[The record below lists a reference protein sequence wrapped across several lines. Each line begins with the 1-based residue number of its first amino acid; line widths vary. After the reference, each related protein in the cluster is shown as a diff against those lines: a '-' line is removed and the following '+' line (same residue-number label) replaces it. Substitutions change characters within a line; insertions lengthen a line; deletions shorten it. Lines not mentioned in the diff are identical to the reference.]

1 MSDFDL
7 FLQEL
12 GDVKPLKQQPQ
23 VLTSSAKIKLDEEQA
38 RIRRANAEKRDG
50 GDPNPLTTESVQLV
64 APDDLIFYKKSGV
77 QDGVFK
83 NLRLGK
89 YEIHSVLNIQG
100 QSVKEARRNLYQF
113 IKDCHKNDLRSLL
126 IQHGKGSNSTTHQAT
141 LKSYVNQWLRTL
153 EEVKAFH
160 TAQAFHGGYG
170 SVYVLLKKSDEAR
183 LTNKE
188 RHQKRGANF

>member
-1 MSDFDL
+1 MNDFDM
-7 FLQEL
+7 FLKEM
-12 GDVKPLKQQPQ
+12 GDVKPLKQDPN
-23 VLTSSAKIKLDEEQA
+23 AKANIAKSKINDEQA
-38 RIRRANAEKRDG
+38 KQRRANAEKLDG
-50 GDPNPLTTESVQLV
+50 GDPNPLTTEAVKMI
-64 APDDLIFYKKSGV
+64 APDDLIYYKKSGV

-89 YEIHSVLNIQG
+89 YDIHSVLNIQG
-100 QSVKEARRNLYQF
+100 QSVKEARGKLYQF

-126 IQHGKGSNSTTHQAT
+126 IQHGKGMHNQQAT

-153 EEVKAFH
+153 DEVKAFH

-183 LTNKE
+183 MTNKE
-188 RHQKRGANF
+188 RHQKKGANR